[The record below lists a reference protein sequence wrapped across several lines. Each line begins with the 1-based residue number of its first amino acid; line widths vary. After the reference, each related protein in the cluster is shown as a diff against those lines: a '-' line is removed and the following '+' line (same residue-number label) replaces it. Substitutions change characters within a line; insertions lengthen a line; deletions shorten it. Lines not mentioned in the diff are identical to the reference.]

1 MTCFSWKLCGKKA
14 LGSEPENKGLCSTCN
29 NGVFLKEMLQCHS
42 RALSKNIDFTRQN
55 KTLLNI
61 IKSCKEMPADNDFE
75 CSEEDDKVYSYHE
88 WLPLSVPE
96 HKSKCVAKRKLFCI
110 SNDNSPKKATKKKNA
125 SCRKQSTNVRRR
137 KCWAAYFWPSPNN

>member
-1 MTCFSWKLCGKKA
+1 
-14 LGSEPENKGLCSTCN
+14 
-29 NGVFLKEMLQCHS
+29 
-42 RALSKNIDFTRQN
+42 
-55 KTLLNI
+55 
-61 IKSCKEMPADNDFE
+61 MPADNDFE

-110 SNDNSPKKATKKKNA
+110 SSDNPPKIAKKKKKKNA

-137 KCWAAYFWPSPNN
+137 KC

>member
-1 MTCFSWKLCGKKA
+1 
-14 LGSEPENKGLCSTCN
+14 
-29 NGVFLKEMLQCHS
+29 MLQCHS

-61 IKSCKEMPADNDFE
+61 IKSCKEIPADNDFE
-75 CSEEDDKVYSYHE
+75 CSEEDGKVYSYDE

-110 SNDNSPKKATKKKNA
+110 SNDNPPKKAKKKKKMPAAENNQRM
-125 SCRKQSTNVRRR
+125 SDEENVEQ
-137 KCWAAYFWPSPNN
+137 PTSDHHLIIS

>member
-1 MTCFSWKLCGKKA
+1 MTYFSWKLCDKKA
-14 LGSEPENKGLCSTCN
+14 QGSEPENKGLCSTYN
-29 NGVFLKEMLQCHS
+29 IGVFLKEMLQCHS

-61 IKSCKEMPADNDFE
+61 IKSFKEIPADNDFE
-75 CSEEDDKVYSYHE
+75 CSEEDDKVYSYDE

-110 SNDNSPKKATKKKNA
+110 SNDNPPKKAKKNKKKKCQLQKTINECQTKKML
-125 SCRKQSTNVRRR
+125 SSLLLTIT
-137 KCWAAYFWPSPNN
+137 